1 MHKFQVILNSFK
13 ELSTVHRSKV
23 SLAKSLKP
31 VFNLSSFKELSTV
44 HRSKVSSAKSLRPV
58 FKLSVRQ

>member
-23 SLAKSLKP
+23 SLAKNLKP

-44 HRSKVSSAKSLRPV
+44 HRSKVSSAKKSKAC
-58 FKLSVRQ
+58 F